1 MRSSSR
7 DSDLLD
13 LERGL
18 PTTPADV
25 LALRRIK
32 RGRRL
37 STEEYLRAL
46 AQLPPRPP
54 ATRPPKKRVYGGEP
68 FRLTD

>member
-1 MRSSSR
+1 MTNSSR
-7 DSDLLD
+7 DSELLD

-18 PTTPADV
+18 PTTPADI

-32 RGRRL
+32 GSRRL

-46 AQLPPRPP
+46 ASLPPRP
-54 ATRPPKKRVYGGEP
+54 RDRSRKRVFGGEP